1 MTHAGFGRMARAG
14 VMAMFAGLGAAPLAA
29 QAPAAPPIGGDVP
42 IDRVVAVVGNHP
54 ILASQVEEQLFTQIS
69 QQSSAAPRTPADSAA
84 LRKQIV
90 SDIID
95 DELLVQEAQRD
106 TSIKVTDQEVADGV
120 EQSIRSIRGR
130 FNSEP
135 EFTAE
140 LKKAGFGTPEE
151 YRRFLTDQ
159 TRREFFRN
167 KLISKLKDDGKLKPV
182 QPTDGE
188 MRAFFD
194 QQKGQLGKRPATIS
208 FKQVVVAPQASDSA
222 KARAKALADSIV
234 AELRKGADFATAAK
248 RFSQDPGSK
257 DQGGDLGWGR
267 RGSWV
272 PEFEKV
278 AFALRPGAIS
288 DPVESPFG
296 YHIIQVQR
304 VQPGEVQ
311 ARHILIV
318 PEVSQASVDS
328 AQHVANRVADALR
341 NGAPIDSLQR
351 LYHDGSE
358 EREATD
364 APVDKLPEPYA
375 KATAG
380 ADSNAIIG
388 PFEVPGA
395 DGRKKFAV
403 VRLTD
408 RVPEG
413 DMRYEDVRERVRERL
428 GENLSIRRYL
438 DRLRQAT
445 YVDVRG

>member
-1 MTHAGFGRMARAG
+1 VART
-14 VMAMFAGLGAAPLAA
+14 V
-29 QAPAAPPIGGDVP
+29 APADSGDVP
-42 IDRVVAVVGNHP
+42 VDHVVAVVGNHP

-69 QQSSAAPRTPADSAA
+69 QQGAAAPATPADSAA

-95 DELLVQEAQRD
+95 DELLVQAAQRD

-120 EQSIRSIRGR
+120 EQTIRNIRGR
-130 FNSEP
+130 FSSEP
-135 EFTAE
+135 DFRDE
-140 LKKAGFGTPEE
+140 LRKAGFGTPEE

-159 TRREFFRN
+159 TRREFYRN
-167 KLISKLKDDGKLKPV
+167 KLISKLKDEGKLKPV
-182 QPTDGE
+182 QPTEAE

-208 FKQVVVAPQASDSA
+208 FRQVIVAPVASDSA

-234 AELRKGADFATAAK
+234 TELRKGADFATAAK
-248 RFSQDPGSK
+248 RFSQDPGTK
-257 DQGGDLGWGR
+257 DLGGDLGWGR
-267 RGSWV
+267 RGTWV
-272 PEFEKV
+272 PEFERV

-296 YHIIQVQR
+296 FHIIQVQR

-311 ARHILIV
+311 ARHILII
-318 PEVSQASVDS
+318 PEVSPASVDS
-328 AQHVANRVADALR
+328 ARRVAERVAEAIKA
-341 NGAPIDSLQR
+341 GAPIDSLQR
-351 LYHDGSE
+351 LYHDGSQ
-358 EREATD
+358 EREAND

-375 KATAG
+375 KVTAG
-380 ADSNAIIG
+380 ADSGAVVG
-388 PFEVPGA
+388 PFEIDQP
-395 DGRKKFAV
+395 DGSKKFGV
-403 VRLTD
+403 LKLTA
-408 RVPEG
+408 RIPEG
-413 DMRYEDVRERVRERL
+413 DMRYDDVRDRVRDRL